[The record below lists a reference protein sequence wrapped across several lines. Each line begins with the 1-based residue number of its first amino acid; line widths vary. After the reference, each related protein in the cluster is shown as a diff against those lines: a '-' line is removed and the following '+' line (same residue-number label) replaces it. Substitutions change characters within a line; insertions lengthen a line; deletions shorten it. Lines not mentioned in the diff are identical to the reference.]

1 MQPVTLYRALLR
13 CYPAAFRDEYGE
25 QMLLAFSDQ
34 LNAAPGGARRAAVWT
49 GAARDAVAVAPK
61 EHWHVLLQDLRYALR
76 TMAARP
82 GFTTIAILSLALGIG
97 ANTALFSLWN
107 GVLHATLPGVQR
119 PGELVMLTDPGEAGM
134 WRGRW
139 DGRTDGPRDWVTY
152 EEFQELRDRSGIF
165 ASVMA
170 SQSSLNT
177 WPARINVD
185 GGGEA
190 LEDIRCRM
198 VSGAYFQVL
207 GANPV
212 AGRVFTADSD
222 RVDSPEAVIS
232 HSFWQRRFGGRD
244 DVLGRTVTIRNA
256 TLSIVGI
263 MPAGFVGETSGQ
275 LPDLW
280 VPLRLQPR
288 VLPGNNYLHDAPPDK
303 AMWLHLFGR
312 LKPGVSFAEAEARA
326 NAVMQA
332 NLVAFYGAAATG
344 ERRAEYLDQRLQ
356 ITEASRGASYKRAEL
371 SGSLTALLVGVGIL
385 LLIACAN
392 LANLLLARG
401 AARRAEMTL
410 RLSLGAGRGR
420 LMRQLVTESL
430 VLAVTGGLAAA
441 AVAAAMHRGL
451 VVMLAEADP
460 AFALSFTFDAPIAV
474 FLVACTFTAALL
486 FGLLPAWQ
494 ATATDA
500 SSALKEQ
507 GRGAIG
513 SRMRGRS
520 GRVLVCV
527 QLALSLPL
535 LVGAGLL
542 ARTAYNVQRIDLGL
556 NVDNLLLAR
565 VDLRATIDDPA
576 RRDAMRQAL
585 LERIRQAPG
594 VRSATFSQL
603 GLFTGSFSTRNI
615 QVDGYTPP
623 AGRDPE
629 TNVDAVGPD
638 YFATLGMRLVR
649 GRDVQD
655 SDTLAAPKVCVINE
669 SFAARYFANRNPIG
683 LRVVVVDSDEQR
695 TPLLVVGVAGDA
707 RTRSPRGAVEP
718 RVFVASQQQVPGVAS
733 PTFLVR
739 AQSDAPVAAAVRQ
752 AIMEVDANAPLTS
765 IRTARERLALLTAQD
780 RAIARLAL
788 AFGGVALTL
797 AAIGLYGVL
806 SYGVARRT
814 SEIAVRI
821 ALGARPSRVIAMIVR
836 ETAGVVAMGVLAG
849 GALALAASRFIAG
862 SLFGV
867 EPRDPATFTL
877 AAAVLLVVAGVAAY
891 LPARRASKLE
901 PVAALRSE

>member
-1 MQPVTLYRALLR
+1 MSMA
-13 CYPAAFRDEYGE
+13 
-25 QMLLAFSDQ
+25 
-34 LNAAPGGARRAAVWT
+34 GARRPKTSAAGWC
-49 GAARDAVAVAPK
+49 RAPIS
-61 EHWHVLLQDLRYALR
+61 R
-76 TMAARP
+76 
-82 GFTTIAILSLALGIG
+82 
-97 ANTALFSLWN
+97 
-107 GVLHATLPGVQR
+107 
-119 PGELVMLTDPGEAGM
+119 
-134 WRGRW
+134 
-139 DGRTDGPRDWVTY
+139 
-152 EEFQELRDRSGIF
+152 
-165 ASVMA
+165 
-170 SQSSLNT
+170 
-177 WPARINVD
+177 
-185 GGGEA
+185 
-190 LEDIRCRM
+190 
-198 VSGAYFQVL
+198 VL

-222 RVDSPEAVIS
+222 RADTTEAVVS
-232 HSFWQRRFGGRD
+232 HSFWQRRFGGRP
-244 DVLGRTVTIRNA
+244 DVIGRTLTIRNA
-256 TLSIVGI
+256 TLSIVGV

-326 NAVMQA
+326 NGVLQA
-332 NLVAFYGAAATG
+332 NLIAFYGAAATG
-344 ERRAEYLDQRLQ
+344 ERRAEFLESTPADHRG
-356 ITEASRGASYKRAEL
+356 IRGASYKRAEL
-371 SGSLTALLVGVGIL
+371 SGSLTALMVGVGIL

-401 AARRAEMTL
+401 AARRAELTL

-430 VLAVTGGLAAA
+430 VLAAAGGVAAA

-460 AFALSFTFDAPIAV
+460 AFALSFSFDAPIAV
-474 FLVACTFTAALL
+474 FLVGCTFTAALL

-513 SRMRGRS
+513 TRMRGRS
-520 GRVLVCV
+520 GRVLVGV

-542 ARTAYNVQRIDLGL
+542 ARTAYNVQRIDLGV
-556 NVDNLLLAR
+556 NVDNLDLLLAR

-603 GLFTGSFSTRNI
+603 GLFSASFSTRNI
-615 QVDGYTPP
+615 QVEGYTPQ

-629 TNVDAVGPD
+629 TNVDAIGSD
-638 YFATLGMRLVR
+638 YFATLGMRLIQ
-649 GRDVQD
+649 GRDIQD
-655 SDTLAAPKVCVINE
+655 SDTLAAPKVCVVNE
-669 SFAARYFANRNPIG
+669 SFANRYFARRNPIG
-683 LRVVVVDSDEQR
+683 LRVMVIDSDEQR
-695 TPLLVVGVAGDA
+695 TPLLVVGVARDA

-718 RVFVASQQQVPGVAS
+718 RIFVSSQQQVPGVAS
-733 PTFLVR
+733 PHLPR
-739 AQSDAPVAAAVRQ
+739 ARAVRRPDCRGC
-752 AIMEVDANAPLTS
+752 AAGDHGG
-765 IRTARERLALLTAQD
+765 RRERAAHVDPHRPRAPRAADGAGPGHCPPRARVRRCRPHACRHRSVWRPVLWRRPAHERD
-780 RAIARLAL
+780 RRPHCSRRASFSRHRDDCPGDRRRGRCRRPRRWRSRLC
-788 AFGGVALTL
+788 
-797 AAIGLYGVL
+797 
-806 SYGVARRT
+806 
-814 SEIAVRI
+814 RI
-821 ALGARPSRVIAMIVR
+821 ALHRRQPVR
-836 ETAGVVAMGVLAG
+836 RRA
-849 GALALAASRFIAG
+849 AG
-862 SLFGV
+862 S
-867 EPRDPATFTL
+867 RATFTV

>member
-1 MQPVTLYRALLR
+1 
-13 CYPAAFRDEYGE
+13 
-25 QMLLAFSDQ
+25 
-34 LNAAPGGARRAAVWT
+34 
-49 GAARDAVAVAPK
+49 
-61 EHWHVLLQDLRYALR
+61 
-76 TMAARP
+76 
-82 GFTTIAILSLALGIG
+82 
-97 ANTALFSLWN
+97 
-107 GVLHATLPGVQR
+107 
-119 PGELVMLTDPGEAGM
+119 
-134 WRGRW
+134 
-139 DGRTDGPRDWVTY
+139 
-152 EEFQELRDRSGIF
+152 
-165 ASVMA
+165 
-170 SQSSLNT
+170 
-177 WPARINVD
+177 
-185 GGGEA
+185 
-190 LEDIRCRM
+190 
-198 VSGAYFQVL
+198 
-207 GANPV
+207 
-212 AGRVFTADSD
+212 
-222 RVDSPEAVIS
+222 
-232 HSFWQRRFGGRD
+232 
-244 DVLGRTVTIRNA
+244 
-256 TLSIVGI
+256 
-263 MPAGFVGETSGQ
+263 
-275 LPDLW
+275 
-280 VPLRLQPR
+280 
-288 VLPGNNYLHDAPPDK
+288 
-303 AMWLHLFGR
+303 
-312 LKPGVSFAEAEARA
+312 
-326 NAVMQA
+326 
-332 NLVAFYGAAATG
+332 
-344 ERRAEYLDQRLQ
+344 
-356 ITEASRGASYKRAEL
+356 
-371 SGSLTALLVGVGIL
+371 
-385 LLIACAN
+385 
-392 LANLLLARG
+392 
-401 AARRAEMTL
+401 
-410 RLSLGAGRGR
+410 
-420 LMRQLVTESL
+420 
-430 VLAVTGGLAAA
+430 
-441 AVAAAMHRGL
+441 MHRGL

-460 AFALSFTFDAPIAV
+460 AFALSFNFDAPIAV
-474 FLVACTFTAALL
+474 FLVGCTFTAALL

-520 GRVLVCV
+520 GRVLVGV

-542 ARTAYNVQRIDLGL
+542 ARTAYNVQRIDLGV

-603 GLFTGSFSTRNI
+603 GLFSASFSTRNI
-615 QVDGYTPP
+615 QVEGYTPP

-629 TNVDAVGPD
+629 TNVDAIGSD
-638 YFATLGMRLVR
+638 YFATLGMRLVQ
-649 GRDVQD
+649 GRDIQD
-655 SDTLAAPKVCVINE
+655 SDTLAAPKVCVVNE
-669 SFAARYFANRNPIG
+669 SFANRYLARRNPIG
-683 LRVVVVDSDEQR
+683 LRVMVIDSDEQR
-695 TPLLVVGVAGDA
+695 TPFLVVGVARDA

-718 RVFVASQQQVPGVAS
+718 RIFVASQQQVPGVAS

-739 AQSDAPVAAAVRQ
+739 AQSDAPIAAAVRQ

-836 ETAGVVAMGVLAG
+836 ETAGVVAIGVLAG
-849 GALALAASRFIAG
+849 GALAFAASRFIAG

>member
-1 MQPVTLYRALLR
+1 
-13 CYPAAFRDEYGE
+13 
-25 QMLLAFSDQ
+25 
-34 LNAAPGGARRAAVWT
+34 
-49 GAARDAVAVAPK
+49 
-61 EHWHVLLQDLRYALR
+61 
-76 TMAARP
+76 MAARP
-82 GFTTIAILSLALGIG
+82 GFTTVAILSLALGIG

-119 PGELVMLTDPGEAGM
+119 PEELVMLTDPGEAGM

-139 DGRTDGPRDWVTY
+139 DGRADGARDWVTY
-152 EEFQELRDRSGIF
+152 EEFQELRDRAGIF

-170 SQSSLNT
+170 SQSSIST

-190 LEDIRCRM
+190 PEDVRGRL

-222 RVDSPEAVIS
+222 RADTTEAVIS
-232 HSFWQRRFGGRD
+232 HSFWQRRFGGRP
-244 DVLGRTVTIRNA
+244 DVIGRTLTIRNA
-256 TLSIVGI
+256 TLSIVGV

-326 NAVMQA
+326 NGVLQA
-332 NLVAFYGAAATG
+332 NLIAFYGAAATG
-344 ERRAEYLDQRLQ
+344 ERRAEFLDQRLQ
-356 ITEASRGASYKRAEL
+356 ITEASRGASSKRAEL
-371 SGSLTALLVGVGIL
+371 SGSLTALMVGVGIL

-401 AARRAEMTL
+401 AARRAELTL

-430 VLAVTGGLAAA
+430 VLAAAGGGAAA

-460 AFALSFTFDAPIAV
+460 AFALSFSFDAPIAV
-474 FLVACTFTAALL
+474 FLVGCTFTAALL

-513 SRMRGRS
+513 TRMRGRS
-520 GRVLVCV
+520 GRVLVGV

-542 ARTAYNVQRIDLGL
+542 ARTAYNVQRIDLGV

-603 GLFTGSFSTRNI
+603 GLFSASFSTRNI
-615 QVDGYTPP
+615 QVEGYTPQ

-629 TNVDAVGPD
+629 TNVDAIGSD
-638 YFATLGMRLVR
+638 YFATLGMRLIQ
-649 GRDVQD
+649 GRDIQD
-655 SDTLAAPKVCVINE
+655 SDTLAAPKVCVVNE
-669 SFAARYFANRNPIG
+669 SFANRYFARRNPIG
-683 LRVVVVDSDEQR
+683 LRVMVIDSDEQR
-695 TPLLVVGVAGDA
+695 TPLLVVGVARDA

-718 RVFVASQQQVPGVAS
+718 RIFVSSQQQVPGVAS

-739 AQSDAPVAAAVRQ
+739 AQSDAPIAAAVRQ
-752 AIMEVDANAPLTS
+752 AIMEVDANAPLMS

-836 ETAGVVAMGVLAG
+836 ETAGVVAIGVLAG
-849 GALALAASRFIAG
+849 GALAFAASRFIAG

-867 EPRDPATFTL
+867 EPRDPATFTV

>member
-1 MQPVTLYRALLR
+1 MHAVTLYRALLR

-25 QMLLAFSDQ
+25 QMLLAFTDQ
-34 LNAAPGGARRAAVWT
+34 LHDAPGRARRAAVWT
-49 GAARDAVAVAPK
+49 EAARDALAVAPR
-61 EHWHVLLQDLRYALR
+61 EHWHVFLQDLRYALR

-82 GFTTIAILSLALGIG
+82 GFTAVAVLSLALGIG

-107 GVLHATLPGVQR
+107 GVLRASLPGVQR
-119 PGELVMLTDPGEAGM
+119 PEELVMLTDPGEAGM
-134 WRGRW
+134 FRGRW
-139 DGRTDGPRDWVTY
+139 EGRTDGPRDWVTY

-170 SQSSLNT
+170 SQSSLGV
-177 WPARINVD
+177 WQARVN
-185 GGGEA
+185 GENGRA
-190 LEDIRCRM
+190 LEEVRGRM
-198 VSGAYFQVL
+198 VSGTYFQVL
-207 GANPV
+207 GANP
-212 AGRVFTADSD
+212 ASGRVFTADAD
-222 RVDSPEAVIS
+222 RVETPEAVIS

-244 DVLGRTVTIRNA
+244 DVIGRTVTIRNA

-263 MPAGFVGETSGQ
+263 MPPAFVGETSGQ

-280 VPLRLQPR
+280 VPLGMQPR
-288 VLPGNNYLHDAPPDK
+288 VMPGNDYLHDTPPDK
-303 AMWLHLFGR
+303 PMWLHLFGR
-312 LKPGVSFAEAEARA
+312 LKPGVSVAEAEARA
-326 NAVMQA
+326 NAVLQA
-332 NLVAFYGAAATG
+332 NLTAFYGAAATG

-356 ITEASRGASYKRAEL
+356 ISDASRGASSKRSEL
-371 SGSLTALLVGVGIL
+371 SGSLTALLAGVGVL

-401 AARRAEMTL
+401 TARRAEMTL

-430 VLAVTGGLAAA
+430 VLAVCGGLAAA
-441 AVAAAMHRGL
+441 AVAATLHRAL

-460 AFALSFTFDAPIAV
+460 AFTLSFTFDAPMAV
-474 FLVACTFTAALL
+474 FLVGCTFTAALL

-520 GRVLVCV
+520 GRLLVGV

-542 ARTAYNVQRIDLGL
+542 TRTAYNVQRIDLGL
-556 NVDNLLLAR
+556 NVDDLLIAR

-576 RRDAMRQAL
+576 RRDTMRQAV
-585 LERIRQAPG
+585 LERIGQAPG
-594 VRSATFSQL
+594 VRSATFSHL
-603 GLFTGSFSTRNI
+603 GLFTGAFTNWTI
-615 QVDGYTPP
+615 EVEGYTPP
-623 AGRDPE
+623 PDRKPD
-629 TNVDAVGPD
+629 TTVDAVGPG
-638 YFATLGMRLVR
+638 YFTTVGMRLIQ
-649 GRDVQD
+649 GRDIQE
-655 SDTLAAPKVCVINE
+655 SDTPAAPKICVINE
-669 SFAARYFANRNPIG
+669 AFANRFFERRNPMG
-683 LRVVVVDSDEQR
+683 LRITSVEDNER
-695 TPLLVVGVAGDA
+695 ATYLVVGVAKDA
-707 RTRSPRGAVEP
+707 RTRSPRQTVEP
-718 RVFVASQQQVPGVAS
+718 RMFIAGRQQPPGAGT

-739 AQSDAPVAAAVRQ
+739 AQSDAPIATAVRQ

-765 IRTARERLALLTAQD
+765 IRTARERLAPLTAQD

-788 AFGGVALTL
+788 AFGLVALAL

-821 ALGARPSRVIAMIVR
+821 ALGARPARVIAMILG
-836 ETAGVVAMGVLAG
+836 ETAGVVALGIVAGGVLAF
-849 GALALAASRFIAG
+849 AASRFIAG
-862 SLFGV
+862 TLFGV
-867 EPRDPATFTL
+867 DPRDPATF
-877 AAAVLLVVAGVAAY
+877 AAAVAVLLAVAGCAAY
-891 LPARRASKLE
+891 LPARRASTLE
-901 PVAALRSE
+901 PVAALRTD